1 MARAG
6 VALAIA
12 PRGNYLDWGACLLK
26 NYFEKYG
33 SGVKYQIL
41 EGEEAEPDKI
51 RATIRRLD
59 PMFIAG
65 IGHGAPCVYTVY
77 EKEPFLVI
85 KSLANKKCTSNKN
98 LDLVRGRLWHL
109 NSCLVGKEL
118 GKEMAEHYGAL
129 GFAGSV
135 EEFLYYIGDPPCST
149 RASMSAFIA
158 EYEFTKQILLG
169 RTAIQAHKARL
180 KAFDQEIMY
189 WMGMGAINPF
199 SDIIVRL
206 LNIDKM
212 IAVYY
217 GKEDVRIRGPVQ
229 LITTSINPLNAIILA
244 GGMVALFKSIKM
256 PEVREI

>member
-26 NYFEKYG
+26 NYFERYG
-33 SGVKYQIL
+33 SGIKYQIL
-41 EGEEAEPDKI
+41 EGEEAEPEKI
-51 RATIRRLD
+51 RAVVRRLD

-65 IGHGAPCVYTVY
+65 IGHGAPCIYTVY
-77 EKEPFLVI
+77 EKKPFLVV
-85 KSLANKKCTSNKN
+85 KSSAHRKCVLNEN

-118 GKEMAEHYGAL
+118 GKDMVEHYGAL

-135 EEFLYYIGDPPCST
+135 EEFLFYIGDPPCTT
-149 RASMSAFIA
+149 RASKATFLA
-158 EYEFTKQILLG
+158 EYEFAKQILLG

-180 KAFDQEIMY
+180 KAYDQEITY
-189 WMGMGAINPF
+189 WLGMGAINPF

-206 LNIDKM
+206 LTLDKM

-217 GKEDVRIRGPVQ
+217 GKEDVRIRGLVPQ
-229 LITTSINPLNAIILA
+229 ITSNINPLNAIILA

-256 PEVREI
+256 PEVKEI